1 MEIFTSAKL
10 IDCFSFVKG
19 RKNAFD
25 ICSELNSLVSN
36 KSKRFSVWH
45 HSDSTYII
53 SGEVTN
59 SDWTKLNLESDFMRN

>member
-1 MEIFTSAKL
+1 MIIPTQVKL

-36 KSKRFSVWH
+36 KSKRFSVWY

-59 SDWTKLNLESDFMRN
+59 SDWIKLNLESDFMRN